1 MEHLCGRE
9 MIAYTRE
16 HENRT
21 LAKQRGGRVLL
32 EEGLLEEGEAH
43 QHEQEAC
50 IHARD
55 QTGLPTS
62 AVQFE
67 LNSIL
72 ITRDY
77 DVKFSDPRDYDVKL
91 DSDYTCKRLV
101 SSCFIR
107 D

>member
-1 MEHLCGRE
+1 

-32 EEGLLEEGEAH
+32 EEALLEEGEAH
-43 QHEQEAC
+43 HHEQEAG

-55 QTGLPTS
+55 QSGLPAR

-67 LNSIL
+67 LK
-72 ITRDY
+72 DY
-77 DVKFSDPRDYDVKL
+77 DEKFN
-91 DSDYTCKRLV
+91 SDYTCERLV